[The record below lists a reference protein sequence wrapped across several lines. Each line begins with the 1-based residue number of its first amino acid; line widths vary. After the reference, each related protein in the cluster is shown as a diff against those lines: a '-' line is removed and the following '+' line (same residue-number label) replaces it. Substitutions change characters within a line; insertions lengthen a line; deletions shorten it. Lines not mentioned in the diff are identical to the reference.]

1 MTSARSKGAA
11 QSWCSFC
18 RAELVEAVVLTIPGS
33 RGRGQRSTTGW
44 FCSARCGDCVL
55 ALAALNPSPLAS
67 REFIAKR
74 TLLTDRL
81 LELWRRGSGPEPSL
95 VLEAARQAGSGLAIS
110 P

>member
-1 MTSARSKGAA
+1 
-11 QSWCSFC
+11 
-18 RAELVEAVVLTIPGS
+18 
-33 RGRGQRSTTGW
+33 
-44 FCSARCGDCVL
+44 
-55 ALAALNPSPLAS
+55 LAALNPSPLAS